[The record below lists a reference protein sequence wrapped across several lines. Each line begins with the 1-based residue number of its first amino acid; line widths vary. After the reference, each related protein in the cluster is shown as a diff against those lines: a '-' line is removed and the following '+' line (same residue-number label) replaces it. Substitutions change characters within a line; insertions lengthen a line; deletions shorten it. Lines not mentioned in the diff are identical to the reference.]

1 MAIGVYMELATTF
14 RGALAGEDL
23 WGQDIAIGGLRTGC
37 NTSLKDL
44 SAVSGSTHQADG
56 LDEALEAKE
65 SASWLR

>member
-1 MAIGVYMELATTF
+1 MAIGVYMELATAF
-14 RGALAGEDL
+14 CGALAGEDL
-23 WGQDIAIGGLRTGC
+23 WWQDISIGGLRTGC

-44 SAVSGSTHQADG
+44 STVSGRTHQADG